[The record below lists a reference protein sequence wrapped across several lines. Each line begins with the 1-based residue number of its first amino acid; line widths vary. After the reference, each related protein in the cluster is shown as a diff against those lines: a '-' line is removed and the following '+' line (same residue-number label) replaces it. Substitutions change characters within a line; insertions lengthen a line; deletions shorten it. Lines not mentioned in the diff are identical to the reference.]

1 MAYAI
6 AKRVFA
12 GLEME
17 LVVSR
22 VKVRTCATGSP
33 FPHQSRIGRSLLP
46 EPPVELRPVVRR
58 SIKIETVARL
68 HRESLAA
75 QTRSG

>member
-1 MAYAI
+1 
-6 AKRVFA
+6 
-12 GLEME
+12 
-17 LVVSR
+17 
-22 VKVRTCATGSP
+22 
-33 FPHQSRIGRSLLP
+33 LLP

-75 QTRSG
+75 RTLGD